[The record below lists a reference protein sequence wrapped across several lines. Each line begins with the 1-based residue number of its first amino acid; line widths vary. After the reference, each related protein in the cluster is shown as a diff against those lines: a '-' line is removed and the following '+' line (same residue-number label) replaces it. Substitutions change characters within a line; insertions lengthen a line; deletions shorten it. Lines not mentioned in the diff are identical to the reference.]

1 VIVQLSGMRSGFAL
15 EIIDLPYR
23 LVAVLHHTWRDIALI
38 APGLVPFGH
47 IEREDIMI
55 TRRQNPSRRTVLKG
69 LVAGAASGAL
79 AAPAF
84 AQSRP
89 IKLGFVTPQTGPLA
103 IFAEPDQFVLDQ
115 VRRSV
120 GEGVMINGARHP
132 IEIIVKDSQSS
143 SNRAS
148 SVAQELIYDDEVD
161 ILLATSTPDTTNP
174 VADQAELNGVPC
186 ITNDTPWQ
194 PHFFGRQGD
203 PATGFDYTF
212 HFFWG
217 LEDIISVFTG
227 LWDGVETNKVVG
239 ALWPNDPDGNAWGHP
254 ELGFPSVMAERGYE
268 LVDTGRFQSMT
279 DDFSAQISAFKSAG
293 VEIVTGVVIPPDFTT
308 FWTQAAQQGFAP
320 KVVNV
325 AKASEFPQAMAAL
338 GARADGLSVEVWW
351 SPHHPFNS
359 GMTGQTSAELAAEYQ
374 AATGRPWT
382 MPLGFKH
389 SLFEVAL
396 DALSRT
402 EDPTDPDA
410 NAAAIRAT
418 SYDSVVG
425 RVDFQTGPVPNISK
439 TPLVGGQ
446 WRLDGDTPVLDIVE
460 NAAHPSIP
468 LTAELRQIG

>member
-1 VIVQLSGMRSGFAL
+1 
-15 EIIDLPYR
+15 
-23 LVAVLHHTWRDIALI
+23 
-38 APGLVPFGH
+38 
-47 IEREDIMI
+47 MI

-203 PATGFDYTF
+203 PSTGFDYTF

-359 GMTGQTSAELAAEYQ
+359 GMTGQTSAELAAEYE

-446 WRLDGDTPVLDIVE
+446 WRLDGDTPILDIVE

>member
-1 VIVQLSGMRSGFAL
+1 M
-15 EIIDLPYR
+15 
-23 LVAVLHHTWRDIALI
+23 
-38 APGLVPFGH
+38 
-47 IEREDIMI
+47 
-55 TRRQNPSRRTVLKG
+55 TRGILMPSRRAVLKG
-69 LVAGAASGAL
+69 LAASAATGAL
-79 AAPAF
+79 ATPAL
-84 AQSRP
+84 ARTRP

-103 IFAEPDQFVLDQ
+103 IFAEPDAFVLDQ
-115 VRRSV
+115 VQRSV
-120 GEGVMINGARHP
+120 GDGLMINGTRHP

-148 SVAQELIYDDEVD
+148 SVAQELIFDDEVD

-186 ITNDTPWQ
+186 LTNDTPWQ

-227 LWDGVETNKVVG
+227 LWDGVATNKVVG

-254 ELGFPSVMAERGYE
+254 ERGFPATMAERGYE

-293 VEIVTGVVIPPDFTT
+293 VEIVTGVMIPPDFTS
-308 FWTQAAQQGFAP
+308 FWTQSAQQGFAP

-359 GMTGQTSAELAAEYQ
+359 GLTGQTSAELAAEYE

-396 DALSRT
+396 DALTQT

-446 WRLDGDTPVLDIVE
+446 WRLDGDRPVLDIVE
-460 NAAHPSIP
+460 NAAFPDIP